1 MSSPLRVRLV
11 AERPSAGGL
20 GERRTVFPAAGCR
33 RGPTSRP
40 TPGPGSHPLIEAGQ
54 PVARDFFAHHE
65 ERLVLLTNGK
75 FSFYL
80 RVRWEVRLHLESD
93 LDLAILGDH
102 LKRAEAHVQIG

>member
-1 MSSPLRVRLV
+1 MPGGWGSG
-11 AERPSAGGL
+11 RPSSQPPVVDADQLL
-20 GERRTVFPAAGCR
+20 GP
-33 RGPTSRP
+33 RP
-40 TPGPGSHPLIEAGQ
+40 GRKSIPLIEAGQ

-80 RVRWEVRLHLESD
+80 RVRWEARLHLESD

-102 LKRAEAHVQIG
+102 LKSAEAHVQIG